1 MAKRIEIYDVE
12 TGGSLGEIGEAEL
25 RQLADL
31 LEEESEEDQD
41 YWIDGPTL
49 EMLEEQGADPGFV
62 SRLRAVLGTRDG
74 FELGW
79 RASP

>member
-1 MAKRIEIYDVE
+1 MAKRVEIYDVE

-49 EMLEEQGADPGFV
+49 ELLEGQGADPGFV
-62 SRLRAVLGTRDG
+62 SRLRAALGTRDG
-74 FELGW
+74 FDLGW

>member
-31 LEEESEEDQD
+31 LEE
-41 YWIDGPTL
+41 
-49 EMLEEQGADPGFV
+49 
-62 SRLRAVLGTRDG
+62 
-74 FELGW
+74 
-79 RASP
+79 